1 VLNRYPFPATPDGW
15 FSVAR
20 SEEFARGAETPLRYF
35 GRELAG
41 VRDEEGRVA
50 ITLADGAR
58 GDARAAL
65 PSCEANGFAYVWQH
79 AGGAAP
85 SYQVAL
91 LRDSP
96 ANPVAVVR
104 DGPSSWTPWR
114 ASAHC
119 VRVHVQDMTENIL
132 DRAHFTSVHDMALPE
147 RARFDVRF
155 EGASLI
161 VDQVMRVTA
170 LSAAGIEVRSRTTTN
185 GPGLVAVE
193 VKQGPLDMLTYITQ
207 TPIDDERCDVRLHFS
222 MRRLADA
229 AATER
234 IAELNERITREQFEQ
249 DVPIWEHKC
258 YRARPMLADGDG
270 PVAEYRRWFQQFY
283 STWRDDS
290 AAGERP

>member
-1 VLNRYPFPATPDGW
+1 MSRYPFPATPDGW
-15 FSVAR
+15 FAVAR
-20 SEEFARGAETPLRYF
+20 GEDLVRGAEARLRCF
-35 GRELAG
+35 GRELVGA
-41 VRDEEGRVA
+41 RDEGGRVA
-50 ITLADGAR
+50 IALADGAR
-58 GDARAAL
+58 AQL
-65 PSCEANGFAYVWQH
+65 TSCEANGFAYVWQH
-79 AGGAAP
+79 AGGGVP
-85 SYQVAL
+85 SYPVAL
-91 LRDSP
+91 LRD
-96 ANPVAVVR
+96 R
-104 DGPSSWTPWR
+104 PSSWTPWR
-114 ASAHC
+114 TSAHC

-234 IAELNERITREQFEQ
+234 VAELNERITREQFEQ

-290 AAGERP
+290 AAQERP

>member
-1 VLNRYPFPATPDGW
+1 MSRYPFPATPDGW
-15 FSVAR
+15 FAVAR
-20 SEEFARGAETPLRYF
+20 GEDLVHGGETRLRYF
-35 GRELAG
+35 GRELVGA
-41 VRDEEGRVA
+41 RDEGGRVA
-50 ITLADGAR
+50 IALADGAR
-58 GDARAAL
+58 AQL
-65 PSCEANGFAYVWQH
+65 TSCEANGFAYVWQH

-85 SYQVAL
+85 SYPVAL
-91 LRDSP
+91 LRD
-96 ANPVAVVR
+96 R
-104 DGPSSWTPWR
+104 PSSWTPWR
-114 ASAHC
+114 TSAHC

-234 IAELNERITREQFEQ
+234 VAELNERITREQFEQ

-290 AAGERP
+290 AAQGRP

>member
-1 VLNRYPFPATPDGW
+1 MPNRYPFPATPDGW
-15 FSVAR
+15 FAVAR
-20 SEEFARGAETPLRYF
+20 SEELLRGAETRLRYF
-35 GRELAG
+35 GRELVGA
-41 VRDEEGRVA
+41 RDEEGRVA
-50 ITLADGAR
+50 IALADGA
-58 GDARAAL
+58 GAEL
-65 PSCEANGFAYVWQH
+65 TSCEANGFAYVWQH
-79 AGGAAP
+79 AGGATP
-85 SYQVAL
+85 SYQVARYREDAASHQVAL
-91 LRDSP
+91 LRD
-96 ANPVAVVR
+96 R
-104 DGPSSWTPWR
+104 PSSWTPWR
-114 ASAHC
+114 TSAHC

-132 DRAHFTSVHDMALPE
+132 DRAHFTSVHDMALPD
-147 RARFDVRF
+147 RAHFDVRF

-170 LSAAGIEVRSRTTTN
+170 LNAAGIEVRSRTTTN

-193 VKQGPLDMLTYITQ
+193 VKQSPLDMLTYIAQ

-283 STWRDDS
+283 STWRP
-290 AAGERP
+290 AEEAP

>member
-1 VLNRYPFPATPDGW
+1 MSPKSQILRNVPGSRYPFPATPDGW
-15 FSVAR
+15 FAVAR
-20 SEEFARGAETPLRYF
+20 SEELAQGEEMQLRYF
-35 GRELAG
+35 GCELALARDPRG
-41 VRDEEGRVA
+41 VVA
-50 ITLADGAR
+50 ITLVDGAC
-58 GDARAAL
+58 AAL
-65 PSCEANGFAYVWQH
+65 PSCEANGFAYAWRH
-79 AGGAAP
+79 ARGAAP
-85 SYQVAL
+85 TYQVAL
-91 LRDSP
+91 LRDRP
-96 ANPVAVVR
+96 A
-104 DGPSSWTPWR
+104 GWTPWR
-114 ASAHC
+114 ASAYR

-147 RARFDVRF
+147 RDRFDVRF

-193 VKQGPLDMLTYITQ
+193 VKQGPLDMLSYITQ
-207 TPIDDERCDVRLHFS
+207 TPIDDEHCDVRLHFS
-222 MRRLADA
+222 MRRLTDA

-234 IAELNERITREQFEQ
+234 VAEVNERITREQFEQ

-283 STWRDDS
+283 STWRDES
-290 AAGERP
+290 AAEERF